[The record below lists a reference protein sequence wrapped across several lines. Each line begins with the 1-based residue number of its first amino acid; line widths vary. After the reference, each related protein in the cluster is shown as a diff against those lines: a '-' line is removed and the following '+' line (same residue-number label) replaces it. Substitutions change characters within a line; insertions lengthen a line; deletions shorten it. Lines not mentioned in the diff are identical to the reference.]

1 MNSCFKYFFL
11 VFFLVWQLKVF
22 ASDTYFVIHVK
33 GTVTNQTSGKALKVG
48 DKISSE
54 DKVTFGAS
62 DAAAI
67 IMGPKGKFTLTPSA
81 SSKNNSSEL
90 SAFVKASMLPLKSNG
105 HLSTRGE
112 ETTGVSDLKGYLGTA
127 QFAIIGNKHSIN
139 LNPLK
144 YTINDKQLFVYRY
157 VYEGTVISKKIAS
170 QGNTLLLDKTALYTN
185 KGNYIDPDKVKT
197 VEIYSMNTSTNKS
210 QKITSFSPVYL
221 NESDLKEQL
230 LVQKKILTEQKR
242 TEEEIYKDLL
252 GFIVDVYGKTD
263 EKVFREWAKQNLN

>member
-1 MNSCFKYFFL
+1 MNSCCNYFLL
-11 VFFLVWQLKVF
+11 VFSLVWQLQ
-22 ASDTYFVIHVK
+22 ALAADTYFVIHVK

-54 DKVTFGAS
+54 DKVIFGAS

-81 SSKNNSSEL
+81 SAKNNTSEL
-90 SAFVKASMLPLKSNG
+90 SAFVKATMLPLKSNG

-112 ETTGVSDLKGYLGTA
+112 ETTGVSDLKNYFGPA

-144 YTINDKQLFVYRY
+144 YTVNDKQIFVYRY
-157 VYEGTVISKKIAS
+157 VYEGTVITKKIAS
-170 QGNTLLLDKTALYTN
+170 QGNTIILDKIALYTN
-185 KGNYIDPDKVKT
+185 KGNYINPEKVKT

-210 QKITSFSPVYL
+210 QKITSFSPVYIS
-221 NESDLKEQL
+221 ESDLKEQL
-230 LVQKKILTEQKR
+230 LVQKKILIEQKR
-242 TEEEIYKDLL
+242 TEEEINNDLL
-252 GFIVDVYGKTD
+252 NFIMNIYGKTD